1 MHLEIPIWP
10 IAMIF
15 AAAEGIMLKISGHD
29 MCLPETELCRLESP
43 EDENVGRH
51 FLWTGGQYDSS
62 LTVPVMPE

>member
-1 MHLEIPIWP
+1 
-10 IAMIF
+10 
-15 AAAEGIMLKISGHD
+15 MLKISGHD